1 MVLQN
6 QNNQSSQNLVSN
18 INQFSEELK
27 RSGRDPKQMVM
38 EMLNSGKISQS
49 DFENAKRKA
58 ESMIGFFNK

>member
-18 INQFSEELK
+18 INQFSEEIK
-27 RSGRDPKQMVM
+27 RSGKDPKQIVM

-49 DFENAKRKA
+49 DFENAKRYA
-58 ESMIGFFNK
+58 ESMSGLFK